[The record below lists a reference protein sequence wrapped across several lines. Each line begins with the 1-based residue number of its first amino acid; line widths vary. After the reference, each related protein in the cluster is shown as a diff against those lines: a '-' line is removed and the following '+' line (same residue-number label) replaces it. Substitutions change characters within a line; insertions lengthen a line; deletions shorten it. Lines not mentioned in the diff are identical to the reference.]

1 VLTIY
6 DYFQRAC
13 RRQAEPFSAETGQT
27 CFDSDGNSAVFCL
40 EVRGNRIVGAQFRC
54 TTCCTL
60 VGLCEH
66 ASELLTGMSVA
77 DAGSWTARRLL
88 VLHPEIPAAR
98 YDRAAL
104 AAEAI
109 RSAAQRA
116 RTETNS

>member
-1 VLTIY
+1 VLTIH

-13 RRQAEPFSAETGQT
+13 RRKLEPFSGVPGER
-27 CFDSDGNSAVFCL
+27 CFDSDGNSAIFWLQVQ
-40 EVRGNRIVGAQFRC
+40 GSRIARAQFRC

-66 ASELLTGMSVA
+66 ASELLEGMTVA
-77 DAGSWTARRLL
+77 GAGEWTARRLL
-88 VLHPEIPAAR
+88 VLHPEIPAMR

-116 RTETNS
+116 KKETYS